1 MTVRAKFKVR
11 SKNDEPGLGCSV
23 VLDAVYDSNP
33 DSENGKFFRWTPSG
47 CITMGVVNEAASAQ
61 FVVGDEVYV
70 DFTPA

>member
-1 MTVRAKFKVR
+1 
-11 SKNDEPGLGCSV
+11 
-23 VLDAVYDSNP
+23 LDAVYDSNP